1 MRIYVVDTTW
11 SDQWLGFLLF
21 SSPSSF
27 LDEDEKGNLG
37 AKAPAVLD
45 FYEHVNSRRRPC
57 SPNFLPPLLPFYPS
71 LFPFRA
77 VWEFF
82 RSMSF
87 MENWNSLERIY
98 LRDWNFLQNFL
109 QKEIF
114 IIRNNLRF
122 FFFFFVSSMFVSF
135 FYLFFPLLYFNG
147 KSYSFFFFYLS
158 IRVDI
163 GIWKDFSKETDL
175 YRIGNLGTESFW
187 FYDRVNSKRYSRL
200 RSPLSFLSGFP
211 SSSLN
216 AVKILFILAENL
228 MEFHRAR
235 ASANSN
241 SAPLTIHP

>member
-77 VWEFF
+77 VCEFF

-87 MENWNSLERIY
+87 MEN
-98 LRDWNFLQNFL
+98 
-109 QKEIF
+109 
-114 IIRNNLRF
+114 
-122 FFFFFVSSMFVSF
+122 
-135 FYLFFPLLYFNG
+135 
-147 KSYSFFFFYLS
+147 
-158 IRVDI
+158 
-163 GIWKDFSKETDL
+163 
-175 YRIGNLGTESFW
+175 
-187 FYDRVNSKRYSRL
+187 
-200 RSPLSFLSGFP
+200 
-211 SSSLN
+211 
-216 AVKILFILAENL
+216 
-228 MEFHRAR
+228 
-235 ASANSN
+235 
-241 SAPLTIHP
+241 

>member
-109 QKEIF
+109 RKEIF

-122 FFFFFVSSMFVSF
+122 FFFFRAINVCFVLLFIFSSS
-135 FYLFFPLLYFNG
+135 LFQWEIV
-147 KSYSFFFFYLS
+147 FFFF
-158 IRVDI
+158 
-163 GIWKDFSKETDL
+163 F
-175 YRIGNLGTESFW
+175 
-187 FYDRVNSKRYSRL
+187 
-200 RSPLSFLSGFP
+200 
-211 SSSLN
+211 
-216 AVKILFILAENL
+216 FI
-228 MEFHRAR
+228 
-235 ASANSN
+235 
-241 SAPLTIHP
+241 